1 MQHSPLA
8 LFLSGWAL
16 QAGGKVTPR
25 AAAMKKDLEKEAEDK
40 LKACTGSILEKASLV
55 SFGYKT
61 D

>member
-1 MQHSPLA
+1 MQYIPLA
-8 LFLSGWAL
+8 LFPNSWAL

-40 LKACTGSILEKASLV
+40 LKACPGSMLEKASLV
-55 SFGYKT
+55 FFGYKT